1 MKKCFLHEKINKIFL
16 EEHSDSAAQS
26 ENLNLKIIKIILIID
41 IFIIDLR

>member
-16 EEHSDSAAQS
+16 EEHSAAQS